1 MKTVRLLTLF
11 CAFCLSV
18 SAFAQFNV
26 NPLVTI
32 RPDAVTA
39 QVYNPYYEPI
49 LCEGIATGLTFS
61 GVQLHSRV
69 ADIIAPGQYR
79 FAVVTTN
86 VLVNPFVN
94 GWAQV
99 LCRFLR

>member
-1 MKTVRLLTLF
+1 MRRLVALI
-11 CAFCLSV
+11 AFVISTQ
-18 SAFAQFNV
+18 AFAVFPI

-49 LCEGIATGLTFS
+49 LCEGQATGLTY
-61 GVQLHSRV
+61 VRTVHHARI
-69 ADIIAPGQYR
+69 ADIIPPGGYR
-79 FAVVTTN
+79 YAVVTTN
-86 VLVNPFVN
+86 PYTNPFIN

-99 LCRFLR
+99 VCRFLR